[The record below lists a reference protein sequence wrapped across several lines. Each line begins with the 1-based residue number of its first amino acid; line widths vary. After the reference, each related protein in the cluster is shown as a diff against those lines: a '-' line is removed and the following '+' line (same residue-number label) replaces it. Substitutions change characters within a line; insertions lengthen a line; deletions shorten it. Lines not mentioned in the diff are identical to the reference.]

1 MDSLSI
7 INSDSES
14 INTYNTQTEASS
26 SNITSINSDYNDSNY
41 KLKEPPKTGIYIF
54 DNGLY
59 TRTLQPVDFTKERQI
74 LIKCALCNF
83 NKITTIKGFQ
93 SSNYV
98 QHYRNKHPTI
108 AYNKATESTK
118 TKLNNLPSTND
129 FFNISFTTDTDS
141 RKRARNNTLTDFND
155 DEAYNKILN
164 FIIENNLSFN
174 ILNSSTFK
182 DLLSYYNRLTPIIN
196 RKKIK
201 LILDKNYNT
210 ELLNLI
216 NDIRRNIES
225 NGTFSLI
232 FDLWTSNNQ
241 DAFFGIILS
250 YINSD
255 FKLKYKLIGFEHLTE
270 SHTAEYIYNEFLQ
283 ILKSYKFLNI
293 TSNNIL
299 SITRDNASNN
309 NKFLSILRKKNN
321 SINDIRCSAHII
333 NIIVQDIL
341 SDYILHSK
349 NEYVIDDNNNDN
361 NNNNNTDVSII
372 TKVRKLATLIK
383 YTAENKKLLLEGI
396 NKYKKE
402 CLIPL
407 NYNKT
412 RIPLDNAT
420 RWNSTYNMISTTLEL
435 KEPLIYINKI
445 TKNTDFKRYFLSD
458 NEFEEL
464 IELKKIFEVFIKPTT
479 KLQGELYITLN
490 ITLLYIYQI
499 YNKLDNLINIYK
511 SQRNIQYNSYIIAIK
526 RGIEKLE
533 KYFPRRIISSNIRS
547 LKVYI
552 LTLILDPRF
561 KLIHFQNNGLLLH
574 YKNIYNDAISILQFE
589 YIKLRNELNLNNNN
603 NITNP
608 NISFDELAMENT
620 TICSNN
626 SDNNEDN
633 EDDEDDD
640 IFISKNLNKEE
651 EYTEYIKEST
661 ISNKDINPL
670 DYWKQNSY
678 RFPILSILARRYL
691 AIPATSASIERIF
704 SISNNII
711 TKSRNRLL
719 PNTIKQLILLKNW
732 RLQDFKKLNIE
743 EEEFISEEEEEE
755 EEEV

>member
-1 MDSLSI
+1 
-7 INSDSES
+7 
-14 INTYNTQTEASS
+14 
-26 SNITSINSDYNDSNY
+26 
-41 KLKEPPKTGIYIF
+41 
-54 DNGLY
+54 
-59 TRTLQPVDFTKERQI
+59 
-74 LIKCALCNF
+74 
-83 NKITTIKGFQ
+83 
-93 SSNYV
+93 
-98 QHYRNKHPTI
+98 
-108 AYNKATESTK
+108 
-118 TKLNNLPSTND
+118 
-129 FFNISFTTDTDS
+129 
-141 RKRARNNTLTDFND
+141 
-155 DEAYNKILN
+155 
-164 FIIENNLSFN
+164 
-174 ILNSSTFK
+174 
-182 DLLSYYNRLTPIIN
+182 
-196 RKKIK
+196 
-201 LILDKNYNT
+201 
-210 ELLNLI
+210 
-216 NDIRRNIES
+216 
-225 NGTFSLI
+225 
-232 FDLWTSNNQ
+232 
-241 DAFFGIILS
+241 
-250 YINSD
+250 
-255 FKLKYKLIGFEHLTE
+255 
-270 SHTAEYIYNEFLQ
+270 
-283 ILKSYKFLNI
+283 
-293 TSNNIL
+293 
-299 SITRDNASNN
+299 
-309 NKFLSILRKKNN
+309 
-321 SINDIRCSAHII
+321 
-333 NIIVQDIL
+333 
-341 SDYILHSK
+341 
-349 NEYVIDDNNNDN
+349 
-361 NNNNNTDVSII
+361 
-372 TKVRKLATLIK
+372 
-383 YTAENKKLLLEGI
+383 
-396 NKYKKE
+396 
-402 CLIPL
+402 
-407 NYNKT
+407 
-412 RIPLDNAT
+412 
-420 RWNSTYNMISTTLEL
+420 MISTTLEL

-533 KYFPRRIISSNIRS
+533 KYFPRRITSSNIRS

>member
-1 MDSLSI
+1 
-7 INSDSES
+7 
-14 INTYNTQTEASS
+14 
-26 SNITSINSDYNDSNY
+26 
-41 KLKEPPKTGIYIF
+41 
-54 DNGLY
+54 
-59 TRTLQPVDFTKERQI
+59 
-74 LIKCALCNF
+74 
-83 NKITTIKGFQ
+83 
-93 SSNYV
+93 
-98 QHYRNKHPTI
+98 
-108 AYNKATESTK
+108 
-118 TKLNNLPSTND
+118 
-129 FFNISFTTDTDS
+129 
-141 RKRARNNTLTDFND
+141 
-155 DEAYNKILN
+155 
-164 FIIENNLSFN
+164 
-174 ILNSSTFK
+174 
-182 DLLSYYNRLTPIIN
+182 
-196 RKKIK
+196 
-201 LILDKNYNT
+201 
-210 ELLNLI
+210 
-216 NDIRRNIES
+216 
-225 NGTFSLI
+225 
-232 FDLWTSNNQ
+232 
-241 DAFFGIILS
+241 
-250 YINSD
+250 
-255 FKLKYKLIGFEHLTE
+255 
-270 SHTAEYIYNEFLQ
+270 
-283 ILKSYKFLNI
+283 
-293 TSNNIL
+293 
-299 SITRDNASNN
+299 
-309 NKFLSILRKKNN
+309 
-321 SINDIRCSAHII
+321 
-333 NIIVQDIL
+333 
-341 SDYILHSK
+341 
-349 NEYVIDDNNNDN
+349 
-361 NNNNNTDVSII
+361 
-372 TKVRKLATLIK
+372 
-383 YTAENKKLLLEGI
+383 
-396 NKYKKE
+396 
-402 CLIPL
+402 
-407 NYNKT
+407 
-412 RIPLDNAT
+412 
-420 RWNSTYNMISTTLEL
+420 MISTTLEL

-458 NEFEEL
+458 NEFKEL

-533 KYFPRRIISSNIRS
+533 KYFPRRITSSNIRS